1 MKFEEI
7 ISSLKKKDFR
17 PIYFLMGDESYFIDK
32 ITDYISKNIL
42 SETEKG
48 FNQSILYGKDTTVEQ
63 IISIAKQ
70 FPIMGEKSIVIV
82 KEAQHLKKIEGLE
95 SYLNNPVAST
105 LLVICYKNKT
115 LDKRKK
121 ITKELKQKAV
131 LFESKNLYDNQIP
144 SWIQQY
150 LQKFEYNINPKA
162 TQLLAEFLGTNLSK
176 ISNELDKLMTSI
188 PKEVTIT
195 SEIIEENIGFSKD
208 FNNFELTKALGEKNV
223 LKTNQIANYFAKN
236 SKENPLLVTISVLFS
251 YFQKLLILHTLSD
264 KSQSNVASKIKV
276 NPYFANDYIIGSR
289 SYSKRKVVDIIS
301 LLRSYDLKS
310 KGLDNYSQSHGE
322 LLRELLYRILH

>member
-42 SETEKG
+42 SEAEKG

-115 LDKRKK
+115 LDKRKR

-131 LFESKNLYDNQIP
+131 LFESKKLYDNQIP

-150 LQKFEYNINPKA
+150 LQEFEYNINPKA
-162 TQLLAEFLGTNLSK
+162 TQLLAEFLGTNLSN
-176 ISNELDKLMTSI
+176 ISNELDKLMISI

-264 KSQSNVASKIKV
+264 KSQSNVASKLKV
-276 NPYFANDYIIGSR
+276 NPYFANDYIMGSR

-310 KGLDNYSQSHGE
+310 KGLDNYSQSQGE

>member
-17 PIYFLMGDESYFIDK
+17 PIYFLMGNESYFIDK

-150 LQKFEYNINPKA
+150 LQKFEYDINPKA
-162 TQLLAEFLGTNLSK
+162 TQLLAEFLGTNLSN
-176 ISNELDKLMTSI
+176 ISNELDKLMISI

-223 LKTNQIANYFAKN
+223 LKTNQIAYYFAKN

-264 KSQSNVASKIKV
+264 KSQSNVASKLKV

-310 KGLDNYSQSHGE
+310 KGLDNYSQSQGE

>member
-150 LQKFEYNINPKA
+150 LQKFEYDINPKA

-176 ISNELDKLMTSI
+176 ISNELDKLMISI

-310 KGLDNYSQSHGE
+310 KGLDNYSQSQGE

>member
-176 ISNELDKLMTSI
+176 ISNELDKLMISI

-264 KSQSNVASKIKV
+264 KSQSNVASKLKV

-310 KGLDNYSQSHGE
+310 KGLDNYSQSQGE

>member
-1 MKFEEI
+1 MNFEEI

>member
-7 ISSLKKKDFR
+7 ISSLKKKDFY
-17 PIYFLMGDESYFIDK
+17 PIYFLMGDESYFIDE
-32 ITDYISKNIL
+32 IANYISKNVL
-42 SETEKG
+42 SEAEKG
-48 FNQSILYGKDTTVEQ
+48 FNQSILYGKETTVEQ
-63 IISIAKQ
+63 ITNMAKQ
-70 FPIMGEKSIVIV
+70 FPIMGEKSVVIV
-82 KEAQHLKKIEGLE
+82 KEAQHIKKIEALE
-95 SYLNNPVAST
+95 SYLNNPLDST

-121 ITKELKQKAV
+121 FTKELNQKAV
-131 LFESKNLYDNQIP
+131 LFESKKLYDNQVP

-176 ISNELDKLMTSI
+176 ISNELDKLMISI
-188 PKEVTIT
+188 SKEVTIT

-208 FNNFELTKALGEKNV
+208 FNNFELTKALGMKNV
-223 LKTNQIANYFAKN
+223 LKTNQIANYFGKN
-236 SKENPLLVTISVLFS
+236 PKENPLLVTISVLFS

-264 KSQSNVASKIKV
+264 KSQNNIASKLKV
-276 NPYFANDYIIGSR
+276 NPYFANDYIQGSR

-310 KGLDNYSQSHGE
+310 KGLDNYSQSQGE

>member
-162 TQLLAEFLGTNLSK
+162 TQLLAEFLGTNLSN
-176 ISNELDKLMTSI
+176 ISNELDKLMISI
-188 PKEVTIT
+188 PKEVSIT

-223 LKTNQIANYFAKN
+223 LKTNQIANHFAKN

-264 KSQSNVASKIKV
+264 KSQSNVASKLKV

-310 KGLDNYSQSHGE
+310 KGLDNYSQSQGE

>member
-1 MKFEEI
+1 MI
-7 ISSLKKKDFR
+7 
-17 PIYFLMGDESYFIDK
+17 
-32 ITDYISKNIL
+32 
-42 SETEKG
+42 
-48 FNQSILYGKDTTVEQ
+48 
-63 IISIAKQ
+63 
-70 FPIMGEKSIVIV
+70 
-82 KEAQHLKKIEGLE
+82 
-95 SYLNNPVAST
+95 
-105 LLVICYKNKT
+105 
-115 LDKRKK
+115 
-121 ITKELKQKAV
+121 
-131 LFESKNLYDNQIP
+131 
-144 SWIQQY
+144 
-150 LQKFEYNINPKA
+150 
-162 TQLLAEFLGTNLSK
+162 
-176 ISNELDKLMTSI
+176 SI

-223 LKTNQIANYFAKN
+223 LKTNQIAYYFAKN

-264 KSQSNVASKIKV
+264 KSQSNVASKLKV

-310 KGLDNYSQSHGE
+310 KGLDNYSQSQGE

>member
-131 LFESKNLYDNQIP
+131 LFESKSLYDNQIP
-144 SWIQQY
+144 YWIQQY

-176 ISNELDKLMTSI
+176 ISNELDKLMISI
-188 PKEVTIT
+188 PKEVSIT

-264 KSQSNVASKIKV
+264 KSQSNVASKLKV

-310 KGLDNYSQSHGE
+310 KGLDNYSQSQGE

>member
-1 MKFEEI
+1 MLQKQ
-7 ISSLKKKDFR
+7 
-17 PIYFLMGDESYFIDK
+17 
-32 ITDYISKNIL
+32 NIRQ
-42 SETEKG
+42 T
-48 FNQSILYGKDTTVEQ
+48 
-63 IISIAKQ
+63 
-70 FPIMGEKSIVIV
+70 
-82 KEAQHLKKIEGLE
+82 
-95 SYLNNPVAST
+95 
-105 LLVICYKNKT
+105 
-115 LDKRKK
+115 KK

-162 TQLLAEFLGTNLSK
+162 TQLLAEFLGTNLSN
-176 ISNELDKLMTSI
+176 ISNELDKLILAFLKKVS
-188 PKEVTIT
+188 IT

-223 LKTNQIANYFAKN
+223 LKTNQIANHFAKN

-264 KSQSNVASKIKV
+264 KSQSNVASKLKV

-289 SYSKRKVVDIIS
+289 SYSKRKS
-301 LLRSYDLKS
+301 GR
-310 KGLDNYSQSHGE
+310 H
-322 LLRELLYRILH
+322 H

>member
-70 FPIMGEKSIVIV
+70 YPIMGEKSIVIV

-162 TQLLAEFLGTNLSK
+162 TQLLAEFLGTNLSN
-176 ISNELDKLMTSI
+176 ISNELDKLMISI

-223 LKTNQIANYFAKN
+223 LKTNQIAYYFAKN

-264 KSQSNVASKIKV
+264 KSQSNVASKLKV

-310 KGLDNYSQSHGE
+310 KGLDNYSQSQGE

>member
-176 ISNELDKLMTSI
+176 ISNELDKLMISI

-310 KGLDNYSQSHGE
+310 KGLDNYSQSQGE

>member
-17 PIYFLMGDESYFIDK
+17 PIYFLMGNESYFIDK

-150 LQKFEYNINPKA
+150 LQKFEYDINPKA
-162 TQLLAEFLGTNLSK
+162 TQLLAEFLGTNLSN
-176 ISNELDKLMTSI
+176 ISNELDKLMISI

-264 KSQSNVASKIKV
+264 KSQSNVASKLKV

-310 KGLDNYSQSHGE
+310 KGLDNYSQSQGE